1 MAILLKNCEALMAE
15 YNYEKNKNLD
25 INKIT
30 LGSNEKIWW
39 RCFKGHEWEATVGS
53 RSKGSGCPYCSN
65 HKAWAGYNDLVTVN
79 PQLASEW
86 CYEKNNGLKP
96 ISVTVGSHRKV
107 WWKCNN
113 GHEWEAEVKSR
124 SDGKGCPYC
133 SGRLAVKG
141 VNDLHTVNPK
151 LSEEWNYEKN
161 NGLTPSD
168 VLPNSGIKVWWRC
181 KVGHEW
187 QAKVCHRSRGGGCPY
202 CGGKK
207 VLKGFNDLQTV
218 NPSLAEEWNYEKNCE
233 LTPSDVMPNSGKK
246 VWWKCSKGHE
256 WQQKIY
262 HRNNGVNCPV
272 CYSERST
279 SYPEFALLYYLK
291 QTEMEV
297 IHSYKELGYELD
309 IYIPSQETAVEYDG
323 FFWHK
328 NKTKQDLEKNKLC
341 KRNGIKLYRIREGL
355 PSLNDTSIDYV
366 IQKDKR
372 IELEKSIAEI
382 VNQIGGDN
390 VDVDLKRDSLAI
402 ENLRNFIEK
411 DSSILSLNPQIS
423 KEWNYER
430 NGELKPEYFAPNS
443 GKIVWWRCHKGHEW
457 QSAIQNRNK
466 GSGCPYCTGRNA
478 IKGEN
483 DLQTVN
489 PDLAKEWN
497 YKRNNGLSPSDVL
510 PNSEIMAWWI
520 CKSGHEWQALI
531 GNRTKGQGCPYCSG
545 KKILKGFND
554 LQTVNPDLAR
564 EWHPTKNEN
573 IRPCDVSKGS
583 NKKVWWKCSKGHEWQ
598 ACICHRSKGA
608 GCPYCSG
615 KKVLKGFNDLQTV
628 NPDLA
633 KEWNYEKNDG
643 LTPDE
648 VTPNSSKLIWWKC
661 EICSFE
667 WRTSVSNRNNQ
678 NTGCP
683 KCSKR
688 RTQQALS
695 HQVIQLSL
703 DNKVIAQYSSMLEAE
718 KQTGIGHG
726 QISQVCSGKR
736 NTAGGYIWKYLDR
749 SLY

>member
-1 MAILLKNCEALMAE
+1 MEL
-15 YNYEKNKNLD
+15 
-25 INKIT
+25 
-30 LGSNEKIWW
+30 
-39 RCFKGHEWEATVGS
+39 R
-53 RSKGSGCPYCSN
+53 
-65 HKAWAGYNDLVTVN
+65 
-79 PQLASEW
+79 
-86 CYEKNNGLKP
+86 
-96 ISVTVGSHRKV
+96 
-107 WWKCNN
+107 
-113 GHEWEAEVKSR
+113 
-124 SDGKGCPYC
+124 
-133 SGRLAVKG
+133 
-141 VNDLHTVNPK
+141 
-151 LSEEWNYEKN
+151 
-161 NGLTPSD
+161 
-168 VLPNSGIKVWWRC
+168 
-181 KVGHEW
+181 
-187 QAKVCHRSRGGGCPY
+187 
-202 CGGKK
+202 
-207 VLKGFNDLQTV
+207 
-218 NPSLAEEWNYEKNCE
+218 KNCE

-402 ENLRNFIEK
+402 ESLRNFIEK

-554 LQTVNPDLAR
+554 LQTVNPDLA
-564 EWHPTKNEN
+564 
-573 IRPCDVSKGS
+573 
-583 NKKVWWKCSKGHEWQ
+583 
-598 ACICHRSKGA
+598 
-608 GCPYCSG
+608 
-615 KKVLKGFNDLQTV
+615 
-628 NPDLA
+628 

-703 DNKVIAQYSSMLEAE
+703 DNKVIAQYSSKLEAE